1 MSFVETFENLSNN
14 INPNLVK
21 FTNLLA
27 PCDDCEL
34 EEIIETSKKTTRQ
47 HFGNTMRLFAP

>member
-21 FTNLLA
+21 FTKLLA
-27 PCDDCEL
+27 PYDDCEL
-34 EEIIETSKKTTRQ
+34 EEIIKKSFLSHIIT
-47 HFGNTMRLFAP
+47 